1 MASCRWISS
10 RVVAIVNNPT
20 HCAVTMINTAVAV
33 LFTAILVATRS
44 PICWGRNAACHL
56 LGRCRTP
63 GASGVIKATFRAIC
77 VAVACLEG
85 Q

>member
-20 HCAVTMINTAVAV
+20 HRAVIMINTAVAV

-44 PICWGRNAACHL
+44 SRL
-56 LGRCRTP
+56 LGQERCVPPP
-63 GASGVIKATFRAIC
+63 GQVQDSR
-77 VAVACLEG
+77 CLG
-85 Q
+85 CH